1 MKIFH
6 FFTFIFLISKNTF
19 FLQLTSQDVAKML
32 CSMSTYSPTTITS
45 SGGKTRDAT
54 DEERG
59 EGNDDAELAPVLH
72 ATMSGALGHS
82 KAKGAGQLK
91 NQSSGEYLSEGAC
104 IA

>member
-1 MKIFH
+1 
-6 FFTFIFLISKNTF
+6 
-19 FLQLTSQDVAKML
+19 
-32 CSMSTYSPTTITS
+32 MSNYSPTTITS

-91 NQSSGEYLSEGAC
+91 NQSSAAGEVDLPQPKKWVS
-104 IA
+104 IQKRTLFRKM